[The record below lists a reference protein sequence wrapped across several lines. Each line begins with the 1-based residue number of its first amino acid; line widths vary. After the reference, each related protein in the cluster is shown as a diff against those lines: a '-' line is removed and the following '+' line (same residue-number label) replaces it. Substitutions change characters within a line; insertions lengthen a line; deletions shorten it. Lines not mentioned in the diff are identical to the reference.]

1 MLKVVLHFNIIANFV
16 LLFNQN
22 KDDYGYANYGTGKK
36 ILAGN
41 GRS

>member
-1 MLKVVLHFNIIANFV
+1 MLKMKLHFNIILNFV
-16 LLFNQN
+16 ILFNPN

-41 GRS
+41 GKS